1 MGSKLK
7 WDETAID
14 DSYVQVLDSVGWI
27 LDQLTLTGC
36 RSLFL
41 NQPALKLF
49 INLIE
54 KIESELLLQWKIKR
68 ENGLEP
74 LFSRQREWLNR
85 ELRNSEGFLSTWSS
99 FRGALWNSIEEINP
113 PLAQNPWKDLLL
125 LTLTDFERMKDYL
138 RKENPDYSREV
149 LTPICA
155 LFEKLYTLCPH
166 HLALSFL
173 NLIEIGTNSRP
184 DLPPIGNHGPSE
196 KSSLFPSV
204 LQNAFSDIIEE
215 KEWEGIAQRLLTFWE
230 SNTGGIYSLFPACI
244 IKKRANGRFAIC
256 GVRPSQ
262 TQSFEKLIGID
273 LNRDRLIKNVESFLN
288 GGFAHHVLL
297 WGGRGTGK
305 SSSVLALMNRYAERG
320 LRLIEI
326 QPEEMILIPAISEK
340 LKNKPEKFLL
350 FCDDLSF
357 DKDNTDFRHLKSI
370 LEGSVV
376 NPSKNILLIATSN
389 RKDLVVRGEL
399 DERLPEQKQLI
410 DEKRAID
417 DRFGLKLF
425 FEVPVYK
432 DLQKILFG
440 CADRA
445 GIQYQTEDLLKYFR
459 QFAQRN
465 NHDKPSGRTV
475 IQFINEWRQ

>member
-7 WDETAID
+7 WDEKAID
-14 DSYVQVLDSVGWI
+14 DAYVQVLDSVGWI

-36 RSLFL
+36 RPVFL

-49 INLIE
+49 VCLIE

-68 ENGLEP
+68 EKGLEL
-74 LFSRQREWLNR
+74 LFNRQKEWLNR
-85 ELRNSEGFLSTWSS
+85 ELRIDDGFLSTWSK
-99 FRGALWNSIEEINP
+99 FRGTLWNSIEGINP
-113 PLAQNPWKDLLL
+113 PLTQDPWKDLLL
-125 LTLTDFERMKDYL
+125 LTLSDFERMKEYL
-138 RKENPDYSREV
+138 RRENRDHSLEV

-155 LFEKLYTLCPH
+155 LFEKLYNLDPH
-166 HLALSFL
+166 HLALNFL
-173 NLIEIGTNSRP
+173 NLIEIGAKTRP
-184 DLPPIGNHGPSE
+184 DLPSIGNH
-196 KSSLFPSV
+196 SLPGKYSPFPRV
-204 LQNAFSDIIEE
+204 LQDTFTGIIEGG
-215 KEWEGIAQRLLTFWE
+215 EWEGMAQCLFTFWE

-244 IKKRANGRFAIC
+244 IKKSNGDQFTVS
-256 GVRPSQ
+256 GVRPDTVQ
-262 TQSFEKLIGID
+262 DFEALIGID
-273 LNRDRLIKNVESFLN
+273 HNRDRLLKNIESFLG
-288 GGFAHHVLL
+288 GGFFHHVLL

-305 SSSVLALMNRYAERG
+305 SSSVLALMNRFAKKG

-326 QPEEMILIPAISEK
+326 KAEEMILIPAISEK

-357 DKDNTDFRHLKSI
+357 DEDNTDYKHLKSI
-370 LEGSVV
+370 LEGSVI
-376 NPSKNILLIATSN
+376 NPSKNILLIATAN
-389 RKDLVVRGEL
+389 RKDLVARGEL
-399 DERLPEQKQLI
+399 DERFPEQKQLI

-445 GIQYQTEDLLKYFR
+445 GIQYQTEDLLKQFR